1 MITDVKQTQSKAE
14 RKDKLSSYTARFRLR
29 NTLDAIDVFRKPLPT
44 FNMRGRTSVST
55 ICGAIVT
62 FVIIIIT
69 LLYST
74 IKFVQLMSRA
84 NPLVSSFL
92 KQGVFDSDNIAN
104 FRDKGIRFAFGIEGF
119 LDKEMKDDTRYVKSF
134 ARFWGYK
141 NGKSYQR
148 IFPIN
153 KCTLEDYEAFPEP
166 VPEAAGILEVYK
178 SSPTRNLYCLDWDK
192 FGDELAIWGV
202 EDDEISYQ
210 RFEFVVVPCNY
221 VHTEFGDIGDSVSS
235 ECIPDRDQQMEYLG
249 NFKFVV
255 LSTIQFFDQETYGMG
270 AIKRRS
276 RFETR

>member
-1 MITDVKQTQSKAE
+1 M
-14 RKDKLSSYTARFRLR
+14 
-29 NTLDAIDVFRKPLPT
+29 
-44 FNMRGRTSVST
+44 
-55 ICGAIVT
+55 
-62 FVIIIIT
+62 
-69 LLYST
+69 
-74 IKFVQLMSRA
+74 
-84 NPLVSSFL
+84 
-92 KQGVFDSDNIAN
+92 
-104 FRDKGIRFAFGIEGF
+104 
-119 LDKEMKDDTRYVKSF
+119 
-134 ARFWGYK
+134 
-141 NGKSYQR
+141 
-148 IFPIN
+148 
-153 KCTLEDYEAFPEP
+153 
-166 VPEAAGILEVYK
+166 PEAAGILEVYK